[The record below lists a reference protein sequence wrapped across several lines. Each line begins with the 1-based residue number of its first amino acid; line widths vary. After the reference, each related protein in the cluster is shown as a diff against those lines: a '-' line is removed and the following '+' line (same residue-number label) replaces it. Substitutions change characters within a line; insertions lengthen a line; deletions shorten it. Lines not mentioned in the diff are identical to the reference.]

1 MSSGPTTG
9 HTAKF
14 RKASDDGRISSGL
27 VTRNGPPVIKA
38 LEPLLREKSGVAL
51 EIGSGTGQHILTFA
65 AAFPQLKWHPSEP
78 DPVHRTSIDAWRA
91 HQAAPTGPALDLDA
105 ASTWWHK
112 ADLIALGSL
121 DLILSLNVI
130 HISPSITATRI
141 LQGAADRLG
150 RGGLVAFYGPFS
162 ENGAHTGDGNAEFDR
177 RLRAE
182 NPDWGLR
189 DTRDLTEIAQD
200 SGLDP
205 HALIPMPAN
214 NRLLVFCRP

>member
-9 HTAKF
+9 HAAKF
-14 RKASDDGRISSGL
+14 RNASDDGRISSGL

-65 AAFPQLKWHPSEP
+65 TAFPQLKWHPSEP

-91 HQAAPTGPALDLDA
+91 HQAAATGQALDLDA
-105 ASTWWHK
+105 TRRWWQ
-112 ADLIALGSL
+112 APALTALGPL
-121 DLILSLNVI
+121 CLILSLNVI
-130 HISPSITATRI
+130 HISPRITATRI

-162 ENGAHTGDGNAEFDR
+162 ENGAHTGEGNAEFDR

-189 DTRDLTEIAQD
+189 DTRDLTKIAQD